1 MPLSDPL
8 VVELF
13 SEYEPDLLGVPG
25 RIPLLSWSVAG
36 ANREDSQSAA
46 ELQVSTS
53 ADFSEIFSTSTIE
66 DSASQFIPA
75 PGGEIAS
82 RQIRFYRVRIEASAI
97 WSEWSNPLRLEA
109 GLLEPSEFVGQAIG
123 NESKAQGPATLLR
136 RKFEVKKVVA
146 KARLYATAHGVFNLY
161 LNGEK
166 VGNEHLAPGWT
177 TYQKRILTSTY
188 DVTNQIN
195 SGQNALGVMLGDGW
209 FRGKFGFLNLV
220 NNYGDQSA
228 FLGQLELT
236 YLDGTVEIIA
246 TDDSWLA
253 GNGAVRMGS
262 IYDGCDIDFNFNQP
276 NWHMP
281 EFDESGWTAAVIRPF
296 DKSVLEPRAAA
307 PVRTIAEFSPTISR
321 HKIATRVD
329 LGQNISGWLRIKI
342 SANAGAK
349 VAVRHAEVLEPNG
362 DLHTA
367 ALRGARAIDTYLI
380 AEAGELS
387 LEPELTFHG
396 FQFAD
401 IEIEGDAEVLEV
413 TGVAI
418 SSENKIRGSFES
430 SNSLLNRLHNNTKWS
445 LLDNFVSIPTDCPQ
459 RDERLGWTGDAQA
472 FAYAAHSL
480 VDGYG
485 FFKSW
490 LVDLALE
497 QETLG
502 GKVPVVVPDLLT
514 MQLEDDSPFVT
525 SYGYA
530 GWSDAATVVPWSIYE
545 RFGDKA
551 ILKQQLQSMR
561 AWVEHNRSDHEG
573 LLIPD
578 RMQLGDWLDPDAPE
592 GQPWAAKVSGR
603 FMANA
608 YMAHSVDLLARAE
621 AVLGNHDEASAL
633 QTRLTELKSAIWAEL
648 AAAAI
653 QTTTGA
659 SILLE
664 FDLAPEDQRAEVAA
678 NLARQV
684 RDTGARISTGF
695 LGTPV
700 ILDALSRNGYVE
712 EAYAMLLRTEMRSW
726 LYPITKG
733 ATTIWE
739 RWEAILEDGTISG
752 GSLDDQAEGSG
763 EGMLSFN
770 HYAYGA
776 VVDWMHR
783 NVGGI
788 SPLDPGYRRVS
799 IQPLPQTSLTACK
812 SSIET
817 GLGQISLDWRVLDE
831 SLIAE
836 LTVPFGMTAV
846 LNLPASPDS
855 VLSVDGTTREHA
867 TELSHG
873 SYKIKLSHPL
883 VII

>member
-1 MPLSDPL
+1 
-8 VVELF
+8 
-13 SEYEPDLLGVPG
+13 
-25 RIPLLSWSVAG
+25 
-36 ANREDSQSAA
+36 
-46 ELQVSTS
+46 
-53 ADFSEIFSTSTIE
+53 
-66 DSASQFIPA
+66 
-75 PGGEIAS
+75 
-82 RQIRFYRVRIEASAI
+82 
-97 WSEWSNPLRLEA
+97 
-109 GLLEPSEFVGQAIG
+109 
-123 NESKAQGPATLLR
+123 
-136 RKFEVKKVVA
+136 
-146 KARLYATAHGVFNLY
+146 
-161 LNGEK
+161 
-166 VGNEHLAPGWT
+166 
-177 TYQKRILTSTY
+177 
-188 DVTNQIN
+188 
-195 SGQNALGVMLGDGW
+195 MLGDGW

-220 NNYGDQSA
+220 DNYGTQSA

-236 YLDGTVEIIA
+236 YLDGTIETIA
-246 TDDSWLA
+246 TEESWL
-253 GNGAVRMGS
+253 GGSGAVRMGS
-262 IYDGCDIDFNFNQP
+262 IYDGCDIDFSFNQP
-276 NWHMP
+276 NWHRP
-281 EFDESGWTAAVIRPF
+281 EFDESGWKPAETYPF
-296 DKSVLEPRAAA
+296 DKSILEPRAAA
-307 PVRTIAEFSPTISR
+307 PVRTIAEFSPVISR
-321 HKIATRVD
+321 HKNALRID
-329 LGQNISGWLRIKI
+329 LGQNISGWLRVKI
-342 SANAGAK
+342 SAEAGAK
-349 VAVRHAEVLEPNG
+349 VTVRHAEVLEPNG

-380 AEAGELS
+380 AESGELT

-401 IEIEGDAEVLEV
+401 IEIEGDAEVLGV

-418 SSENKIRGSFES
+418 SSDNKMRGSFES
-430 SNSLLNRLHNNTKWS
+430 SHPLVNRLHSNTKWS

-472 FAYAAHSL
+472 FAYAAHSI
-480 VDGYG
+480 VDGYE

-502 GKVPVVVPDLLT
+502 GKVPLVVPDLLT
-514 MQLEDDSPFVT
+514 MQLADDSPFVT

-530 GWSDAATVVPWSIYE
+530 GWSDAATVVPWSVYE
-545 RFGDKA
+545 RFGDQA
-551 ILKQQLQSMR
+551 ILRQQLQSMR
-561 AWVEHNRSDHEG
+561 AWVEHNRNDHDG
-573 LLIPD
+573 LLIPE

-621 AVLGNHDEASAL
+621 AVLGNHVEASAL
-633 QTRLTELKSAIWAEL
+633 QNRLVELKSAIWAEL
-648 AAAAI
+648 AADAMK
-653 QTTTGA
+653 TTTGA

-664 FDLAPEDQRAEVAA
+664 FDLAPDDQRAEIAA

-684 RDTGARISTGF
+684 RETDARISTGF

-700 ILDALSRNGYVE
+700 ILDALSHNGYAE

-752 GSLDDQAEGSG
+752 GNLENQAEGSG

-776 VVDWMHR
+776 VIDWMHR

-788 SPLDPGYRRVS
+788 SPIEAGYRLVS
-799 IQPLPQTSLTACK
+799 IQPLPQTSLTSCN

-817 GLGQISLDWRVLDE
+817 GFGTLSLDWRVLDE
-831 SLIAE
+831 SLIAD
-836 LTVPFGMTAV
+836 LTVPFGMSAR
-846 LNLPASPDS
+846 LNLPAGPDS
-855 VLSVDGTTREHA
+855 VLVVDGQNQPFDS
-867 TELSHG
+867 ELSHG
-873 SYKIKLSHPL
+873 SYQIKLTHPL
-883 VII
+883 VISQPTHQPTQPPTRKQQS